1 MPQTVDLPAAVSRC
15 SLAKAYGDCVILSE
29 DVLLL
34 LIDDASGKFVVDK
47 TRLDLA
53 LAGGVLLDL
62 ATLGRVD
69 VTGPGEPVKAGRLV
83 VRDAGPTD
91 DSVLDEALRRI
102 GEMGPKKPESVVPKL
117 AKGLR
122 QDLLGR
128 LISRG
133 ILRAQEG
140 RVLGIFPSHSW
151 PALDSGHER
160 QVRSGLHDVL
170 VAGRSPAPREAALVS
185 LLQAIDQVAPDLV
198 MLDQQIGNMGGMAT
212 CMAIR
217 NEEGMGRIPITAVLM
232 LLDRPADTF
241 LARRADADGWV
252 IKPMDSFRLRKAATT
267 LLDGASYFEGVDP
280 DSDLAEGAVIEA

>member
-1 MPQTVDLPAAVSRC
+1 
-15 SLAKAYGDCVILSE
+15 VILSE

-69 VTGPGEPVKAGRLV
+69 VTGPGEQVKAGRLV

-91 DSVLDEALRRI
+91 DPVLDEALRRI
-102 GEMGPKKPESVVPKL
+102 GELGPKKPESVVPKL
-117 AKGLR
+117 VKGLR

-128 LISRG
+128 LIGRG

-160 QVRSGLHDVL
+160 QVRAGLHDVL

-185 LLQAIDQVAPDLV
+185 LLHAIDQVPKALGDV
-198 MLDQQIGNMGGMAT
+198 G
-212 CMAIR
+212 
-217 NEEGMGRIPITAVLM
+217 V
-232 LLDRPADTF
+232 PARE
-241 LARRADADGWV
+241 LRRRAKDVAAGGFADEAV
-252 IKPMDSFRLRKAATT
+252 RRAVQAINAATMAAVM
-267 LLDGASYFEGVDP
+267 ASATAAAAASSG
-280 DSDLAEGAVIEA
+280 SG